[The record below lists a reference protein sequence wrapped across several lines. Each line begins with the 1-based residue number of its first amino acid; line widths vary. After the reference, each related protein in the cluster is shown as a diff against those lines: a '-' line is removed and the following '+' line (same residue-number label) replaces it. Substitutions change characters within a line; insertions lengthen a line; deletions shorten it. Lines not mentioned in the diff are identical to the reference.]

1 MVEVH
6 VVVACSCAEDAV
18 PAAASVE
25 DQTAVNKKMIH
36 ISYQA
41 TQTKQQRSLFKEIKH
56 NNETVE
62 GNVCKNSFAKN
73 DLNMLA

>member
-1 MVEVH
+1 MVVVH
-6 VVVACSCAEDAV
+6 VAVACSCAEDAV

-56 NNETVE
+56 NNETVVA
-62 GNVCKNSFAKN
+62 NVCKNSLLK
-73 DLNMLA
+73 